1 MERGEQEAKEDMPLF
16 DLMTIS
22 AATNDFSSDNII
34 GEGGFG
40 PVYRMNERKGSFSG
54 KIALVLQWEYQ
65 GGFFTFTRTPD

>member
-1 MERGEQEAKEDMPLF
+1 MPLF

-40 PVYRMNERKGSFSG
+40 PVYRVNRIKFSSC
-54 KIALVLQWEYQ
+54 LS
-65 GGFFTFTRTPD
+65 